1 MVTYTVKPGRE
12 EENAVLVRAVFDELA
27 ETRPTGLRY
36 AVFYLPDSR
45 QFIHLYTDEGSTTG
59 VQGLDSFK
67 SIRSRSRGSPRTA
80 GHLHPARTNRRLPHI
95 RRLTAHRPPA
105 DLHPQCPPA
114 DMHRHSRYDGQQRR
128 TEVMRKL
135 IESTLVS
142 LDGVIGSP
150 DSWSPFDEE
159 SRQLADEEL
168 ENYDALVLGR
178 VTYEFFRA
186 NWGAPTGDPYID
198 HINAIPKYVASRTLS
213 EVTWNATLLGPD
225 IVGAIQQLK
234 AQPGKDL
241 FKMGTGRVD
250 DTLLRARLVD
260 ELRLWVMPVVVGTG
274 QRLFEDVDTSSLELT
289 LTDVRKLANSS
300 VILTYVPS

>member
-1 MVTYTVKPGRE
+1 
-12 EENAVLVRAVFDELA
+12 
-27 ETRPTGLRY
+27 
-36 AVFYLPDSR
+36 
-45 QFIHLYTDEGSTTG
+45 
-59 VQGLDSFK
+59 
-67 SIRSRSRGSPRTA
+67 
-80 GHLHPARTNRRLPHI
+80 
-95 RRLTAHRPPA
+95 
-105 DLHPQCPPA
+105 
-114 DMHRHSRYDGQQRR
+114 
-128 TEVMRKL
+128 MRKL

-150 DSWSPFDEE
+150 DRWSPFDEE
-159 SRQLADEEL
+159 SRQLAKEEL
-168 ENYDALVLGR
+168 EKYDALVLGR

-198 HINAIPKYVASRTLS
+198 QINAIPKYIASRTLN

-225 IVGAIQQLK
+225 IVGAIEQLK

-289 LTDVRKLANSS
+289 LTDVASS
-300 VILTYVPS
+300 PTARSSSPTSPADNQARRRRVMNRRSAPFDQVNADAVPATAARAPSRLSRS